1 MIAGGSTNKT
11 INGDPPSTAE
21 DCMEFE
27 RVITNGTI
35 VDGTGRPRF
44 RADLGLR
51 DGQIAAI
58 APGHSLPA
66 AQTIDA
72 EGLIVAPGFI
82 DVHSHADWILPLP
95 DHDEILGPLVRQGIT
110 TLVTGQCGFSPAP
123 VTEDSIPLVE
133 AFSEGMRDDALAYR
147 WRSMAEFLEALEGG
161 GLLLNAAFLVGH
173 GTLRYAVV
181 GDTSRAP
188 APDEM
193 RAMADLTRRAVRE
206 GAPGLSAGLAYAP
219 GVFAHNDELL
229 PLLQATAD
237 EGGVFTV
244 HGRAYTWVSPFYKP
258 MIIGTAHNI
267 RSVRELLELAQQT
280 RVRLQLSHQIFVG
293 RRTWRTHRR
302 VLREIE
308 QAADGGLDVAFDAF
322 PYTFGNTIVN
332 VVFPAWFLDGFAEN
346 IDDASALRRVKR
358 EIDLLRWTLGLDY
371 GDITLLWGR
380 APELVELEGLNFAQI
395 ARRLALPPFEAY
407 CHVARASQGRARV
420 LLGTY
425 SGDSGSEEPLRAALA
440 HPLCAFMTDT
450 ILTSRGWHNPASFGT
465 FPRILGRYSRD
476 LGLFSLEDAVRRMTA
491 YPAERMGL
499 SGVGQVAE
507 GFQADLVLFDPDEV
521 ADHTTLA
528 CPDAAP
534 SGIRAVLIAG
544 EVVVR
549 DGQIRPGSRHGRV
562 LRR

>member
-1 MIAGGSTNKT
+1 
-11 INGDPPSTAE
+11 
-21 DCMEFE
+21 MEFD
-27 RVITNGTI
+27 RVITNGTV

-44 RADLGLR
+44 RADLGLK
-51 DGQIAAI
+51 DGRIAAV
-58 APGHSLPA
+58 ARGESLSA
-66 AQTIDA
+66 SQATDA
-72 EGLIVAPGFI
+72 KGLVVAPGFI

-95 DHDEILGPLVRQGIT
+95 DHDQILAPLVRQGVT

-123 VTEDSIPLVE
+123 VTEDSIPLVK
-133 AFSEGMRDDALAYR
+133 AFSEGMRDDALGYR
-147 WRSMAEFLEALEGG
+147 WRSMAEFVESLEHG

-173 GTLRYAVV
+173 GTLRYAAM
-181 GDTSRAP
+181 GGSSRAP
-188 APDEM
+188 TAEEM
-193 RAMADLTRRAVRE
+193 QAMADLTRSAVRQ
-206 GAPGLSAGLAYAP
+206 GALGLSAGLAYAP

-229 PLLQATAD
+229 PLLRVTAD

-258 MIIGTAHNI
+258 MIVGTAHNL
-267 RSVRELLELAQQT
+267 RSVRELLDLARQAG
-280 RVRLQLSHQIFVG
+280 VRLQLSHQIFVG

-308 QAADGGLDVAFDAF
+308 RAADGGLGVAFDAF
-322 PYTFGNTIVN
+322 PYTFGNTTIN
-332 VVFPAWFLDGFAEN
+332 IVFPAWFLDRFDEN
-346 IDDASALRRVKR
+346 IQDDRALRRVKR
-358 EIDLLRWTLGLDY
+358 EIDLLRWTLGLGF

-380 APELVELEGLNFAQI
+380 APELAEFEGLNFAQI

-407 CHVARASQGRARV
+407 CYVARASEGGARV

-425 SGDSGSEEPLRAALA
+425 SGDDDSEEPLRAVLA

-465 FPRILGRYSRD
+465 FPRVLGRYSRD
-476 LGLFSLEDAVRRMTA
+476 LGLFPLEDAVRRMTA

-499 SGVGQVAE
+499 RGIGQIAE
-507 GFQADLVLFDPDEV
+507 GFQADLVLFGPETV
-521 ADHTTLA
+521 ADHARLA
-528 CPDAAP
+528 QPDAAP

-544 EVVVR
+544 EVVVQ
-549 DGQIRPGSRHGRV
+549 DGQLASGPRRGRV